1 MRSILTHIAI
11 VSLLLHITLGCC
23 AHHAHAASGFDGDD
37 HEATANHVHQH
48 AAEEE
53 PCSSDQDRERCP
65 SDHCDELQCS
75 FLRVAKSS
83 PTKSASLDVWLFG
96 LTGFR
101 GEFVT
106 ARPVVLWDVSVAKMP
121 PLAVRGH
128 VLLQVFLI

>member
-23 AHHAHAASGFDGDD
+23 AHHGHAASMLDSNEHDAVTG
-37 HEATANHVHQH
+37 HVHQH

-75 FLRVAKSS
+75 FLRVAKTS
-83 PTKSASLDVWLFG
+83 PPKSVALDLWLFG

-101 GEFVT
+101 YDFVT
-106 ARPVVLWDVSVAKMP
+106 VQPVLWYVNVPEMP

-128 VLLQVFLI
+128 VLFQVFLI